1 MALPTRLL
9 IAVVTSSASPHTSQP
24 GSMER
29 ASVIPCS
36 SARSRLRSTA
46 SSAHAPTSVS
56 CGSLMTSAPWR
67 RESSTISLTRRVR
80 RVDSTPMRVANR
92 ATASGSSC
100 ASRMASASRAIPP
113 TGVLS
118 SWLTL
123 ARKSRRISSTR
134 AAWVRSS
141 TRRSTWLAPSG
152 ATRADTTM
160 RPSPIPLRSASSAS
174 RMTPSR
180 RTARARSSSSVCTTS
195 CPRTRPWATAAGEL
209 LTTRSDASRRMP
221 LERSTAMT
229 SATPGG
235 SVGSGKRTS
244 SAAVDRSDRRT
255 ATIATP
261 PRARPAMPPSVA
273 AVVGSTT
280 PSVRTADA
288 CPRHADGPPRRRR
301 TDCSPWRTHPFTQRC
316 HPLRDRV
323 VSAVCRAPRSGRVGQ
338 AGTRPQHHRAGA
350 PAPRAGRPGAPRAGD
365 GPRTASDRKSMRDQF
380 HEDLDTITDQLVELT
395 RLAGSAISRATT
407 ALLDA
412 DVHLAES
419 VIEADRKLDDIRI
432 ELDER
437 SIDLLARQQPVATD
451 LRIVV
456 TAMHMS
462 SDLER
467 MGDLARHVAKV
478 ARLRT
483 PESAVPPEL
492 RSHILQMGQV
502 AEAIVA
508 KCGSIIASKDVAA
521 AIALEKDDDAMD
533 DLHRE
538 LFAAL
543 LDENTSWSRSSILD
557 LTLVGRYYERFA
569 DHAVS
574 VARRVIYLVTG
585 EYDQVVDHEEEEDED
600 ADVIAQIERGTTP
613 ITPA

>member
-9 IAVVTSSASPHTSQP
+9 MAVVTSSASPHTSQP
-24 GSMER
+24 SSTAVTISMR
-29 ASVIPCS
+29 CS
-36 SARSRLRSTA
+36 SAMSRLRSAA
-46 SSAHAPTSVS
+46 SRAHAPTSMTV
-56 CGSLMTSAPWR
+56 GSLMTSAPWR
-67 RESSTISLTRRVR
+67 RESSTISLTSRVR
-80 RVDSTPMRVANR
+80 RSDSTLIRFAKR

-100 ASRMASASRAIPP
+100 ASSTASASRERPP

-134 AAWVRSS
+134 AALERSS
-141 TRRSTWLAPSG
+141 TRRSTWSAPRG
-152 ATRADTTM
+152 ATRAATTR
-160 RPSPIPLRSASSAS
+160 RPSPMPFCRVSSAS

-180 RTARARSSSSVCTTS
+180 RTARARWSSSGWTS
-195 CPRTRPWATAAGEL
+195 SWPRTKPWATAAGEL
-209 LTTRSDASRRMP
+209 LTTRSDESTRMP

-229 SATPGG
+229 SPTPGG
-235 SVGSGKRTS
+235 SGGAGGGGI
-244 SAAVDRSDRRT
+244 SAAVERSDRRT

-261 PRARPAMPPSVA
+261 PRARPAIPPSVA

-280 PSVRTADA
+280 LSVRITPTGSDHAGHARAEREPTVHLGVPTHSRSPANLCTSGGRDTANVCRPARVASGRLAPDTA
-288 CPRHADGPPRRRR
+288 PPRP
-301 TDCSPWRTHPFTQRC
+301 TPVQTATH
-316 HPLRDRV
+316 D
-323 VSAVCRAPRSGRVGQ
+323 Q
-338 AGTRPQHHRAGA
+338 ARPA
-350 PAPRAGRPGAPRAGD
+350 
-365 GPRTASDRKSMRDQF
+365 TDRKTMRDQF
-380 HEDLDTITDQLVELT
+380 HEDLDTISDQLVELT

-419 VIEADRKLDDIRI
+419 VIEADRKLDDIRV
-432 ELDER
+432 ELDEL

-574 VARRVIYLVTG
+574 VARRVVYLVTG
-585 EYDQVVDHEEEEDED
+585 EYDSEVSFDHEDDED
-600 ADVIAQIERGTTP
+600 ADVIAEIERHTT
-613 ITPA
+613 A